1 MSGPAY
7 ESIRF
12 LADENFD
19 PAIVRELR
27 RKQPRLDIITA
38 VEAGSLG
45 FKDPALL
52 AFAAQEQRIIIS
64 HDKRTLPDHLSDF
77 MLAGRHSPGI
87 MLISGELPIGKAI
100 EALLLVWE
108 ASSPSD
114 WQDIV
119 TFLRF

>member
-12 LADENFD
+12 LTDENFD
-19 PAIVRELR
+19 PAIVQELR

-38 VEAGSLG
+38 VEAGTLG
-45 FKDPALL
+45 LKDPALL
-52 AFAAQEQRIIIS
+52 AFAAQKQRIIVS
-64 HDKRTLPDHLSDF
+64 HDKRTLPDHLADF
-77 MLAGRHSPGI
+77 LVAGHHSPGI
-87 MLISGELPIGKAI
+87 MLVPGELPIGRAI